1 MNITPDIAQELN
13 TLAESMQTTG
23 FNMTLGMME
32 IDYPWPEG
40 QELIKNSKVYHL
52 LIELK
57 GERYSRTLLENL
69 KCLLEGLKSNNKTKE
84 ILIRGT
90 TRQRTENK
98 TFKQQWID
106 INIQPFNFVAY
117 VTQLIT
123 KFNKTPAREI
133 YYVYFYMKSDDFQE
147 NNIKGYL
154 DFAQLNH
161 ETNTV
166 TWYHHFNDV
175 NVIEESNSFDSSD
188 SSDSEQ

>member
-13 TLAESMQTTG
+13 RLAESMQTTG

-69 KCLLEGLKSNNKTKE
+69 KCILEGLKSNNKTKK

-90 TRQRTENK
+90 TRQRIENK
-98 TFKQQWID
+98 TYKQQWID
-106 INIQPFNFVAY
+106 INIQSFNFIDY

-123 KFNKTPAREI
+123 KFNETPAREI
-133 YYVYFYMKSDDFQE
+133 YYVYLYMKSDDLQE

-175 NVIEESNSFDSSD
+175 NVIEESDSFDSSD